1 MSDDDQATTG
11 PDNLSALG
19 KQLPWHR
26 PDAERREAV
35 RSSLLVAVSEGAAQP
50 RRRPWALVGAGF
62 AAGALAA
69 AAIVLVVVRPHAP
82 ASVAAPQIAYAQI
95 EASSAAELE
104 HTRTPTPTGT
114 DETVR
119 IRSGKIRLAVP
130 SVRAGDRVRVQTSDA
145 SVEGTGSYEVV
156 VAHDALTSVTVSAGT
171 ASVTVKGQAPAV
183 FLAAGE
189 TWHAPVITADVDLPL
204 APSDPPPPEVVPAP
218 PVVVPPPVVA
228 PAPARHAAVLPPR
241 VAISAPPVEVSAPTT
256 PSPAL
261 AEPAITA
268 PHAAV
273 TAPAEAATAPAIA
286 TTEAPRTAPPAGPTA
301 TERHFQAG
309 TALLRAG
316 KAADAAIELQA
327 AADSGSDPLAV
338 DARYFQAVALAKAG
352 HHPQA
357 ETALVAFLD
366 HAPTSIRRGRAAV
379 MLARL
384 MLARGDR
391 TSARAWFQA
400 AAADADPSV
409 AAAGRAGL
417 ASLSR

>member
-1 MSDDDQATTG
+1 MSDDDQATSG
-11 PDNLSALG
+11 PDALGALG

-26 PDAERREAV
+26 PDAARREAV
-35 RSSLLVAVSEGAAQP
+35 RSALLVAVSEGRAQP
-50 RRRPWALVGAGF
+50 PRRSWALVGAGF

-69 AAIVLVVVRPHAP
+69 AAIVLLVVRPHAP

-119 IRSGKIRLAVP
+119 LRSGTIRLAVP
-130 SVRAGDRVRVQTSDA
+130 SVRTGDRVRVQTADA
-145 SVEGTGSYEVV
+145 SVEGTGAYEVV

-171 ASVTVKGQAPAV
+171 AAVTVKGQAQAV

-204 APSDPPPPEVVPAP
+204 APSDPTPPDVAPAP
-218 PVVVPPPVVA
+218 APA
-228 PAPARHAAVLPPR
+228 PAPARHAVVTAPR
-241 VAISAPPVEVSAPTT
+241 VANPAPPVEVSAQTT
-256 PSPAL
+256 PSPATT
-261 AEPAITA
+261 EPAITA

-273 TAPAEAATAPAIA
+273 TAPAVAPSAPAIA
-286 TTEAPRTAPPAGPTA
+286 TTESPRTAPAAGPTA

-316 KAADAAIELQA
+316 KAADAAIELGA
-327 AADSGSDPLAV
+327 AADSGSDALAV

-352 HHPQA
+352 HHAQA

-366 HAPTSIRRGRAAV
+366 HAPTSMRRGRAAV

-384 MLARGDR
+384 MLDRGDR

-417 ASLSR
+417 ASLSH

>member
-119 IRSGKIRLAVP
+119 IRGGTIRLAVP
-130 SVRAGDRVRVQTSDA
+130 SVRAGDRVRVQTADA

-171 ASVTVKGQAPAV
+171 ASITVKGQAPAV

-204 APSDPPPPEVVPAP
+204 APSDPTPPEVVPAP
-218 PVVVPPPVVA
+218 PVVAPAPPVVA
-228 PAPARHAAVLPPR
+228 PAPARHAAVIPPR

-256 PSPAL
+256 PSPAR
-261 AEPAITA
+261 ARRAR
-268 PHAAV
+268 AARHHRRRRPRRRGS
-273 TAPAEAATAPAIA
+273 TRCRRSRPRRASSTPSRRSTGGRR
-286 TTEAPRTAPPAGPTA
+286 APRRLT
-301 TERHFQAG
+301 
-309 TALLRAG
+309 
-316 KAADAAIELQA
+316 
-327 AADSGSDPLAV
+327 
-338 DARYFQAVALAKAG
+338 
-352 HHPQA
+352 
-357 ETALVAFLD
+357 
-366 HAPTSIRRGRAAV
+366 RR
-379 MLARL
+379 
-384 MLARGDR
+384 
-391 TSARAWFQA
+391 
-400 AAADADPSV
+400 
-409 AAAGRAGL
+409 
-417 ASLSR
+417 

>member
-11 PDNLSALG
+11 HDALSELG

-35 RSSLLVAVSEGAAQP
+35 RSALLVAVSEGEAQRP
-50 RRRPWALVGAGF
+50 RRPWALAGAGF

-69 AAIVLVVVRPHAP
+69 AAIVLLVVRPHAP

-119 IRSGKIRLAVP
+119 IRTGKIRLAVP
-130 SVRAGDRVRVQTSDA
+130 SVRTGDRVRVQTADA
-145 SVEGTGSYEVV
+145 SVEGTGAYEVV
-156 VAHDALTSVTVSAGT
+156 VAHDALTSVTVAAGT
-171 ASVTVKGQAPAV
+171 ASVTVKGRAPAV

-189 TWHAPVITADVDLPL
+189 TWRAPVITADVDLPL
-204 APSDPPPPEVVPAP
+204 APSPPTPSVVAPA
-218 PVVVPPPVVA
+218 PPVVA
-228 PAPARHAAVLPPR
+228 PAPARHAAVPSPR
-241 VAISAPPVEVSAPTT
+241 VATSAPPREVSARTAPSLATT
-256 PSPAL
+256 A
-261 AEPAITA
+261 PAITA

-273 TAPAEAATAPAIA
+273 TAPAEAPAPTASAIA
-286 TTEAPRTAPPAGPTA
+286 TTEAPRAAPPVGPTA

-316 KAADAAIELQA
+316 KAADAAIELGA
-327 AADSGSDPLAV
+327 AADSGSDALAV

-352 HHPQA
+352 HHAQA

-366 HAPTSIRRGRAAV
+366 HAPTSMRRGRAAV

-384 MLARGDR
+384 MLDRGDR
-391 TSARAWFQA
+391 TSARAWFEA

-409 AAAGRAGL
+409 SAAGRAGL
-417 ASLSR
+417 ASLSH